1 MDGEIVKKKI
11 LVIEDNIDDIN
22 FIKRA
27 HKKFANQSTL
37 FVTQCHEEAM
47 TEIKNK
53 NNNFSLI
60 ILDINLPK
68 KNGLEILKELKK
80 AATTKDIPVCILTT
94 SKWEEDVKKAYKY
107 GCNAYIEK
115 PFDYKE
121 FINVAEIIFSFWL
134 INHPPR

>member
-1 MDGEIVKKKI
+1 MDEEIVKKNI

-37 FVTQCHEEAM
+37 FTTQCYEEAM
-47 TEIKNK
+47 AEIKNK

-80 AATTKDIPVCILTT
+80 AAATKNIPICILTT

-134 INHPPR
+134 INHPPH